1 MSIGHCPS
9 VQKKSP
15 GAPRAL
21 PLERRLTGIALA
33 EQSSWSVGAA
43 VTAAEERPEPI
54 VQTNFEHLNLTARG
68 ESVSPERPRS
78 KREVIQF
85 EKVILKLRRPIS
97 RYRPFDASSNH
108 PATIP
113 IGCAD
118 RGTGVEVRNGGMI
131 VDPPALP

>member
-1 MSIGHCPS
+1 MTKASRGQSIGFERADELHAVRCLVGGDIPTVWIKIVVLGHCPA

-21 PLERRLTGIALA
+21 PLDRKLAGIALA

-54 VQTNFEHLNLTARG
+54 VQTNFEHLNLAARR

-85 EKVILKLRRPIS
+85 EKVIFKLRRPIS
-97 RYRPFDASSNH
+97 P
-108 PATIP
+108 
-113 IGCAD
+113 
-118 RGTGVEVRNGGMI
+118 
-131 VDPPALP
+131 